1 MKCNLYRYTGGSH
14 KNLAGTMEN
23 ATKELASAEAEL
35 ETLGSFSPDVSDALG
50 GAVHVDSP

>member
-1 MKCNLYRYTGGSH
+1 LYRYTGGSH